1 MISKKKAPSIKS
13 LDPSMQRVI
22 NTVYDDI
29 NKNIDSVNN
38 YVLETSKE
46 SDRKEGDIRILDDKV
61 NDVYKIQAKTKD
73 GWASTNLQ
81 LEERSD

>member
-29 NKNIDSVNN
+29 NKIIDSVNN
-38 YVLETSKE
+38 YVLETRKE
-46 SDRKEGDIRILDDKV
+46 SDGKEGDIRILDDKV